1 MEQRPTRVLL
11 LEDENLSRTLLAKVI
26 SDEGYEVMAAED
38 INEALDFI
46 DNEQVD
52 IIVTDIDL
60 GAGQNGLDFLTSVKI
75 ENPSF
80 PAIVLSSYRIPIS
93 VQEFLKEQT
102 AYFDKKQLGDFS
114 ELLNSIK
121 HFSKGKKTKLTKS
134 LSPLDTLSKQ
144 QLDVLRLIAT
154 GYSNQ
159 EIADLRSTSLRAAEQ
174 TIHRMFNKLELNRDP
189 KTNPRVI
196 ATKLYLDTFGAALPS
211 DNHE

>member
-1 MEQRPTRVLL
+1 MENQPARVLL

-26 SDEGYEVMAAED
+26 ADEGFEVMSAED
-38 INEALDFI
+38 ISEALDFI
-46 DNEQVD
+46 DHEQVD

-60 GAGQNGLDFLTSVKI
+60 GEGQNGLDFLTSVKL
-75 ENPSF
+75 ENPAF
-80 PAIVLSSYRIPIS
+80 PAIVLSNYRIPGS

-102 AYFDKKQLGDFS
+102 AYFDKKQLGDFT

-121 HFSKGKKTKLTKS
+121 QLSKGKKTKLHKS
-134 LSPLDTLSKQ
+134 ESSLDTLSKQ

-159 EIADLRSTSLRAAEQ
+159 EIADLRNTSLRAAEQ

-196 ATKLYLDTFGAALPS
+196 ATKLYLETFGTALPS
-211 DNHE
+211 DAKE